1 MIYESLLNRNQK
13 WACKWSEFGWLL
25 NIAIIDVNPCEN
37 WITLAITLCEVLHGG
52 QTGAQTV
59 SRPRAAAAD
68 NCCGDTDRSQLRGL
82 QKVSSCIVI
91 RDNLTRGHRLHT
103 GLYFPYIN
111 SGQEQKETSCDYA
124 LTATLMDFFSTL
136 ELDTFL
142 QNILL
147 RNKNIDVWKPC
158 VQTTH
163 SL

>member
-1 MIYESLLNRNQK
+1 MGV
-13 WACKWSEFGWLL
+13 CTWSEFGCLL

-37 WITLAITLCEVLHGG
+37 WITLAITVCSVLHGG

-103 GLYFPYIN
+103 GLYYPYIN
-111 SGQEQKETSCDYA
+111 SRAKFKEKLAAMRCA
-124 LTATLMDFFSTL
+124 HCNKMDFSTL
-136 ELDTFL
+136 QLDTFL

-147 RNKNIDVWKPC
+147 RNNIIDVWKPC
-158 VQTTH
+158 VLTTH